1 MRLDSKVNANDN
13 VWFFVLNDDKTKFFE
28 GTVQKV
34 MSWDDTFG
42 FRYLIDH
49 INPNGELKTYEV
61 QEKNV
66 YKSKSEITNSVFEP
80 NGTLNS

>member
-34 MSWDDTFG
+34 MSWDDIF
-42 FRYLIDH
+42 D
-49 INPNGELKTYEV
+49 
-61 QEKNV
+61 
-66 YKSKSEITNSVFEP
+66 
-80 NGTLNS
+80 